1 MKKNFGKV
9 QKRKAEAREL
19 EELIRKE
26 QQAAK
31 ALRKSNS

>member
-31 ALRKSNS
+31 AQRKSNS

>member
-26 QQAAK
+26 QQVTK
-31 ALRKSNS
+31 ALRKYNS